1 MAGQHPPLVQRFL
14 DKLGNSRD
22 FTISFILHTLLIILF
37 GSTVLFKVVNEPQDF
52 TSESRGLVQDQ
63 LPQPPRDPV
72 MQDNMQQD
80 VLNQINR
87 ESSTSPLP
95 PITSDNGSFPMPDFP
110 ISTPKF
116 TNPVDG
122 SKLADKVPAS
132 STEKMDAGTRTAI
145 SDFTRVWREGRS
157 DSTGSRKP
165 EFEFTAYIGQYSGGN
180 WNSTIRSN
188 SKGEIETG
196 SLPNLL
202 YLMSFWT
209 KDRVRTNY
217 RNVKAIKLDSDE
229 IFAVKPPFIF
239 LTGTRDFK
247 LTDREVENLRKY
259 VRVGGCIWGDSS
271 VPGARSPFDLAFRR
285 EMARVVGNID
295 QKFEPLPANHPI
307 YTQPYFKEVK
317 SLPAGLNNYKL
328 PVYAMKV
335 YGEIAVIYTANDY
348 GDMWQIGLDKDGRID
363 LRRDAGGAYVAVNR
377 RLYDHRDIYVRNLDS
392 EALEQSYKFGANVVM
407 HLLTRWD
414 GVVHRSGNL

>member
-14 DKLGNSRD
+14 DKLSNSRD
-22 FTISFILHTLLIILF
+22 FTISFILHTLLILLF
-37 GSTVLFKVVNEPQDF
+37 GSTVLIKVVSEPQDF
-52 TSESRGLVQDQ
+52 TSESLGLLQEQ

-72 MQDNMQQD
+72 TQDKMQQD
-80 VLNQINR
+80 VLDQINH
-87 ESSTSPLP
+87 ESSSPPLP

-110 ISTPKF
+110 ISTPKL

-122 SKLADKVPAS
+122 SKMADRMATPTVD
-132 STEKMDAGTRTAI
+132 KMDAGTLKAI
-145 SDFTRVWREGRS
+145 SDFTRSWREGRS

-180 WNSTIRSN
+180 WNSTIRAN

-217 RNVKAIKLDSDE
+217 RNVKAIRLDSDE
-229 IFAVKPPFIF
+229 LFAVKPPFIF

-247 LTDREVENLRKY
+247 LTEREVENLRNY
-259 VRVGGCIWGDSS
+259 LRMGGCVWGDSS
-271 VPGARSPFDLAFRR
+271 VPGERSPFDIAFRR

-307 YTQPYFKEVK
+307 YSQPYFKEVK
-317 SLPAGLNNYKL
+317 SLPPGLNNYRL

-335 YGEIAVIYTANDY
+335 HGEISVIYTANDY

-363 LRRDAGGAYVAVNR
+363 LRRDAAGAYVAVNG
-377 RLYDHRDIYVRNLDS
+377 RLYANRGVYVRNLDAG
-392 EALEQSYKFGANVVM
+392 ALEQSYKFGANVVM